1 MVWGVSSVAPLQLVP
16 RVSVLR
22 FKDEGNISGCFPP
35 ENLAIAAVGNHG
47 TVVLR
52 PPRRCAFIR
61 RRRASTKPRSELVG
75 FCFYEGLA
83 QLPSLGVIPV
93 VNVLSDLIL
102 GEAVAFLDLA
112 LQLISLTVYG
122 GKVVVG

>member
-1 MVWGVSSVAPLQLVP
+1 VVWGVSSVAPLQLVP

-22 FKDEGNISGCFPP
+22 FKDEGHQRLLPP
-35 ENLAIAAVGNHG
+35 ENRADRCLGSHG

-52 PPRRCAFIR
+52 PPRRARSYGVAARQQNPLRACGGS
-61 RRRASTKPRSELVG
+61 ASTSG
-75 FCFYEGLA
+75 A